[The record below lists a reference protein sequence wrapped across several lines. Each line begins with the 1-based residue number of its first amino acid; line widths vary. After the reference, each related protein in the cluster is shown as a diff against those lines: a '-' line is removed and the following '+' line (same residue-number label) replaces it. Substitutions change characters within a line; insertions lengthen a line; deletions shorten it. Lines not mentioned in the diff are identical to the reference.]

1 VPDLVRVALAIAVKD
16 ATIEI
21 RTKTAV
27 VSAVVFSIL
36 VLAVLFVARDPTVV
50 APVDIAPSALWIAF
64 AFAAIIGLNRAFFLE
79 RDNNAID
86 GILLASQDPA
96 SLFLGKLLANLAF
109 VGTVEAISL
118 PLFVF
123 LYDVNVLH
131 RLPEL
136 LGVTAMAT
144 VAFVS
149 VGTLLSAIVVQTRFA
164 ELMLPVLLLP
174 FLIPPVVGAVQVT
187 ARILADRPLSEMMGW
202 LRLLAAFDLV
212 FCVLP
217 VLLFEATLDR

>member
-1 VPDLVRVALAIAVKD
+1 VPDVVRVALAIALKD
-16 ATIEI
+16 ATIEM

-64 AFAAIIGLNRAFFLE
+64 TFAAIIGLNRGFFIE

-86 GILLASQDPA
+86 GILLASRAPA
-96 SLFLGKLLANLAF
+96 SLFLGKLLANLMF
-109 VGTVEAISL
+109 VGAVELISL
-118 PLFVF
+118 PLFVL
-123 LYDVNVLH
+123 LYDVNVLP
-131 RLPEL
+131 RLPVL
-136 LGVTAMAT
+136 LAVIVMAT
-144 VAFVS
+144 VSFVS
-149 VGTLLSAIVVQTRFA
+149 IGTLLSAIVVQTRFA

-202 LRLLAAFDLV
+202 LRLLASFDLV

-217 VLLFEATLDR
+217 ILLFEATLDR